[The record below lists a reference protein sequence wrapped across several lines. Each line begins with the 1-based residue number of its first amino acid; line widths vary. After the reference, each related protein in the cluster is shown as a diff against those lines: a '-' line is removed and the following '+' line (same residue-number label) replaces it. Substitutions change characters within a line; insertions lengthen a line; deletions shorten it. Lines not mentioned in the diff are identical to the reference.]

1 MKNTICFIL
10 ISFFFLSC
18 GQDKKNNDKE
28 EQKEIKSRLEK
39 TESTKLVRGEFITVD
54 TAAVIKSRSKIYG
67 VILDS
72 MGQELNKRSKALQNE
87 AFDMIPV
94 SIRGEII
101 QNDKEDEWEEIIR
114 VKEIIDVRGPEKK
127 IEDKKIK
134 ISTSN

>member
-1 MKNTICFIL
+1 
-10 ISFFFLSC
+10 LSC

>member
-1 MKNTICFIL
+1 M
-10 ISFFFLSC
+10 SC

>member
-1 MKNTICFIL
+1 M
-10 ISFFFLSC
+10 SC

-28 EQKEIKSRLEK
+28 GQKEIKSRLEK

-114 VKEIIDVRGPEKK
+114 VKEIIDVKGPEKK

-134 ISTSN
+134 ISTNN

>member
-10 ISFFFLSC
+10 ISLFFLSC
-18 GQDKKNNDKE
+18 GPDKKKNDKE
-28 EQKEIKSRLEK
+28 GPKEVKSRLQRAER
-39 TESTKLVRGEFITVD
+39 SKLVRGEFITVD

-67 VILDS
+67 VVLDS

-101 QNDKEDEWEEIIR
+101 QNDKKDEWEEIIR
-114 VKEIIDVRGPEKK
+114 VKEIINIKSPEKN
-127 IEDKKIK
+127 INDKKIK
-134 ISTSN
+134 ISTNN

>member
-28 EQKEIKSRLEK
+28 GQKEIKSRLEK

-114 VKEIIDVRGPEKK
+114 VKEIIDVKGPEKK

-134 ISTSN
+134 ISTNN